1 MIKNEGSLAR
11 GDEIRDSRT
20 MDRRFEGEEWR
31 FRERGARNEEH
42 GVGERFRDLVDS
54 DIGCRN
60 GMVTPRGDIHF
71 EEDCQRMT
79 ETCISCGGGR
89 EGSVS
94 LSAKNRRRASY
105 QVI

>member
-1 MIKNEGSLAR
+1 MIKNGGSLAR

-42 GVGERFRDLVDS
+42 GVGERSRDLVDS

-60 GMVTPRGDIHF
+60 GMVAPRGDIH
-71 EEDCQRMT
+71 CSNNLKKT
-79 ETCISCGGGR
+79 
-89 EGSVS
+89 
-94 LSAKNRRRASY
+94 ASE
-105 QVI
+105 